1 MSDRENEVTKPN
13 GPLGTI
19 LSTWRGIRR
28 PVRILIVTML
38 LCVVAVGAFMAI
50 RSVNE
55 PYAPLFAELPPD
67 DAAAVVAKLKELKI
81 PHRVVDGGRVEVPE
95 ARVHELRLE
104 MAGAGLPKGGGVG
117 FENFDK
123 MRLGATEFEQKVMFR
138 RALEGELSRT
148 ITSVQAVETSRVHL
162 VLPERSVFATR
173 REPASASVVVKLRS
187 GRELGAGEIGAIVHL
202 VASAVPGLSQDRVTL
217 ATTDGALLKK
227 PRASQEGEGATG
239 LADDQL
245 AEVRSLEVSLEER
258 ARTMLERVVGAG
270 HVDVKVS
277 ADMDFS
283 RVEQTED
290 RFKPRE
296 KILRSEELMVERAG
310 GDPTETVAGVPGAES
325 NLPTGS
331 APEGDEEEEDQDGRA
346 PGVVRHQHTRNFEVD
361 RITER
366 RVRQAGVIK
375 RLTVAVVV
383 DGVSSTDEAG
393 NVTNLVRD
401 EAELEQLE
409 ALVRS
414 AVGADDARQ
423 DVVTLRS
430 MSFVGAAATGLDA
443 MEAPSAAVTP
453 MEKFK
458 PFLPYVAAGGVFL
471 ALAIAAFV
479 TRSKKSKT
487 VAISAMELLPG
498 PDGKPRIELTGE
510 EAPMLLNAREEA
522 LRRAEEDPATA
533 ALVIRHW
540 LGTAGSNEE
549 PASRAA

>member
-1 MSDRENEVTKPN
+1 MSERDHEATKPT
-13 GPLGTI
+13 GLLG
-19 LSTWRGIRR
+19 SGVAAWQGIRR
-28 PVRILIVTML
+28 PLRILIVTML
-38 LCVVAVGAFMAI
+38 LCVLAVAAFMAI
-50 RSVNE
+50 RTVSE

-81 PHRVVDGGRVEVPE
+81 PHRVVDGGRIEVPE

-148 ITSVQAVETSRVHL
+148 IMSVQAVETARVHL
-162 VLPERSVFATR
+162 VMPERSVFATR

-187 GRELGAGEIGAIVHL
+187 GRELGTGEIGAIVHL
-202 VASAVPGLSQDRVTL
+202 VASAVPGLNQDRVTL
-217 ATTDGALLKK
+217 ATTEGALLKR
-227 PRASQEGEGATG
+227 PRATQEGEAVTG

-245 AEVRSLEVSLEER
+245 AEVRALEMSLEDR
-258 ARTMLERVVGAG
+258 ARTMLERVVGTG

-290 RFKPRE
+290 RFKPRDT
-296 KILRSEELMVERAG
+296 ILRSEELMVERAG
-310 GDPTETVAGVPGAES
+310 GDPDETLAGVPGAES
-325 NLPTGS
+325 NLPTGA
-331 APEGDEEEEDQDGRA
+331 APEDEEGDELENGKA
-346 PGVVRHQHTRNFEVD
+346 AGVVRHQHTRNFEVD

-383 DGVSSTDEAG
+383 DGVSSTDETG
-393 NVTNLVRD
+393 NTTNLVRD

-409 ALVRS
+409 ALVRG
-414 AVGADDARQ
+414 AVGADEGRQ

-430 MSFVGAAATGLDA
+430 MSFVDTVVVGAD
-443 MEAPSAAVTP
+443 AAVGPSLPPTAL
-453 MEKFK
+453 EKWK
-458 PFLPYVAAGGVFL
+458 PYLPYAAAGGVFL
-471 ALAIAAFV
+471 ALLIAAFL
-479 TRSKKSKT
+479 TRSRKPKNGS
-487 VAISAMELLPG
+487 ISALELLPG

-510 EAPMLLNAREEA
+510 ASAPLLSAREEA

-533 ALVIRHW
+533 ALVVRHW
-540 LGTAGSNEE
+540 LGTAGNYEE